1 MNQQQ
6 NFGFGAVPPEQPTA
20 GKEKTPPKATFES
33 VSATGVVLDNFRHA
47 KEEYD
52 TSKKRLD
59 ECKGLV
65 IQHIGEQI
73 SVGTNR
79 FATNHY
85 VLKTSVSKK
94 YEVDAKDKN
103 NLNQALHQ
111 IAVIEGGEVA
121 GSLLTWKPSL
131 NTKVYDN
138 LSPQAKEII
147 NNFITMSYSSPT
159 LTVEV

>member
-1 MNQQQ
+1 MNQV
-6 NFGFGAVPPEQPTA
+6 NFGFGAVPHEQPTA

-52 TSKKRLD
+52 TAKKRLD
-59 ECKGLV
+59 ECKSSV

-73 SVGTNR
+73 NVGTTR

-85 VLKTSVSKK
+85 VLKTSVSTK
-94 YEVDAKDKN
+94 YEVDAKDMN
-103 NLNQALHQ
+103 NLNRALNQ
-111 IAVIEGGEVA
+111 IAMIDGGEVT
-121 GSLLTWKPSL
+121 GSLLMWKPSL
-131 NTKVYDN
+131 NTKVYDK

-147 NNFITMSYSSPT
+147 DNFITMSYSNPT

>member
-1 MNQQQ
+1 MNQP

-20 GKEKTPPKATFES
+20 GREKTPPKATFES
-33 VSATGVVLDNFRHA
+33 VSATGVVLDNFRHV

-52 TSKKRLD
+52 TAKKRLD

-65 IQHIGEQI
+65 IQHIGTQI
-73 SVGTNR
+73 SVGTTR
-79 FATNHY
+79 FATNHC

-94 YEVDAKDKN
+94 YEVDAKDMN
-103 NLNQALHQ
+103 NLNQALNQ
-111 IAVIEGGEVA
+111 IAMIDGGEVA

-131 NTKVYDN
+131 NTKVYDK

-147 NNFITMSYSSPT
+147 DNFITMSYSSPT